1 MHTTYKI
8 GVISLAPSTDLV
20 VLRVIGSKNSVSHTQ
35 RFKLRTAGLQI
46 LQLEKDCLGW
56 KIYEIYSFLLLSRVR
71 FAVFAID
78 KCSWPKS
85 SGIKQVGIWD
95 TAVSIQC
102 HSATSS
108 SLFNVIEW
116 MANKRSK
123 PVLAQKSISI
133 LRPVFCFRGEQKHLL
148 SISDKPLVSGSLW
161 NFFFPTDLWLGTAVA
176 REVACEWL
184 GAS

>member
-1 MHTTYKI
+1 M
-8 GVISLAPSTDLV
+8 
-20 VLRVIGSKNSVSHTQ
+20 VLRFIGSKNSVSHTQ

-133 LRPVFCFRGEQKHLL
+133 LRPFFVFVANKNIFCRYLTNHSFQGRYE
-148 SISDKPLVSGSLW
+148 ISFSQLTCGSALQ
-161 NFFFPTDLWLGTAVA
+161 WLGK
-176 REVACEWL
+176 WL
-184 GAS
+184 ASD